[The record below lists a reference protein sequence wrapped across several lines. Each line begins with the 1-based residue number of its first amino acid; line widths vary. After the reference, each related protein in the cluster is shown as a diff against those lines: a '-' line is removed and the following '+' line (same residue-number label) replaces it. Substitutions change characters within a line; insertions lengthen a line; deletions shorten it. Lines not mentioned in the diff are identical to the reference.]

1 VTQTLASDPQSVFP
15 EGDAP
20 EQVTEDI
27 WRIPLPLP
35 LALRSVNV
43 YLIDDGAGNRFLVD
57 AGLGLPADEDALRA
71 GLEQAGA
78 ALEDISALVLTH
90 AHPDHIGL
98 SATIQAASGGPVY
111 LLEGEDDRLYGVWS
125 AVAEATLA
133 RVDAMYAANG
143 LPEPLSEGAAS
154 ATRKLRR
161 ILRLAPREAVQT
173 LADEKQL
180 RLGSHS
186 YRVLWT
192 PGHSDYHL
200 CLLRDDGVFFAG
212 DHILPAIT
220 PNIGLY
226 PQSRP
231 NPLQDYLA
239 SLDRV
244 APLPARLVLP
254 GHGRPFADLAARA
267 AALRT
272 HHQERSATIRTLL
285 AASPNGIDAAAIAG
299 KLFAGRLNTPDDWRF
314 ALAETL
320 AHLEYL
326 RADGLTQRH
335 ERDGIFRYVL
345 SPDITSPLPVESVL
359 DTDRSS

>member
-1 VTQTLASDPQSVFP
+1 VTQTLASDPQSIFP

-20 EQVTEDI
+20 EQVTEDV

-57 AGLGLPADEDALRA
+57 AGLGLPTDEAALRA
-71 GLEQAGA
+71 GLDQAGVA
-78 ALEDISALVLTH
+78 IEDLSVLVLTH

-98 SATIQAASGGPVY
+98 SGTIQAASGGPVY
-111 LLEGEDDRLYGVWS
+111 LLEGEDERLYGVWS
-125 AVAEATLA
+125 AAAEATLT
-133 RVDAMYAANG
+133 RVDEMYAANG
-143 LPEPLSEGAAS
+143 LPAELCEGAAS

-161 ILRLAPREAVQT
+161 LLRLAPRETVYT
-173 LADEKQL
+173 LADEQEL

-200 CLLRDDGVFFAG
+200 CLLRDDGVFFSG
-212 DHILPAIT
+212 DHILPTIT

-231 NPLQDYLA
+231 NPLQDYLD

-244 APLPARLVLP
+244 ASLPAHLVLP
-254 GHGRPFADLAARA
+254 GHGRPLTNLAGRA

-272 HHQERSATIRTLL
+272 HHEERSATIRTLL
-285 AASPNGIDAAAIAG
+285 AASPDGIDAAAVAG
-299 KLFAGRLNTPDDWRF
+299 ELFAGRLNTPDDWRF

-326 RADGLTQRH
+326 RAEGRTQRH
-335 ERDGIFRYVL
+335 ERDGIFCYVP
-345 SPDITSPLPVESVL
+345 STDSASPLPQGYMP

>member
-1 VTQTLASDPQSVFP
+1 MTQTLASDPHAPFP

-20 EQVTEDI
+20 EQVTEDV

-43 YLIDDGAGNRFLVD
+43 YLIDNGVGERFLID
-57 AGLGLPADEDALRA
+57 AGLGLPADEAALHA
-71 GLEQAGA
+71 GLEQAGV
-78 ALEDISALVLTH
+78 ALEDVSALVLTH

-98 SATIQAASGGPVY
+98 SGTVFAASGGPVY
-111 LLEGEDDRLYGVWS
+111 LLEGEDERLYGVWS
-125 AVAEATLA
+125 ADADATLT
-133 RVDAMYAANG
+133 RVDEMYAANG
-143 LPEPLSEGAAS
+143 LPEPLSTGAAS

-161 ILRLAPREAVQT
+161 ILRLAPRDAVQT
-173 LADEKQL
+173 LTDEQEL

-212 DHILPAIT
+212 DHILPTIT

-226 PQSRP
+226 PQGRP
-231 NPLQDYLA
+231 NPLQDYLT

-244 APLPARLVLP
+244 APLSARIVLP
-254 GHGRPFADLAARA
+254 GHGRPITGLAERA
-267 AALRT
+267 AALRA
-272 HHQERSATIRTLL
+272 HHEGRSAAIRTLL
-285 AASPNGIDAAAIAG
+285 AGAPDGTNAATIAG
-299 KLFAGRLNTPDDWRF
+299 TLFAGRLNTPDDWRF

-326 RADGLTQRH
+326 RIEGLAQRDGH
-335 ERDGIFRYVL
+335 AGIFRYMPPAG
-345 SPDITSPLPVESVL
+345 STSPLSAE
-359 DTDRSS
+359 

>member
-1 VTQTLASDPQSVFP
+1 VTQATASDTEVFP

-20 EQVTEDI
+20 ERVTEDV

-43 YLIDDGAGNRFLVD
+43 YLIDDGSGERVLVD
-57 AGLGLPADEDALRA
+57 AGLGLLADEAALRA
-71 GLEQAGA
+71 GLAQAGV
-78 ALEDISALVLTH
+78 ALEDVTALVLTH

-98 SATIQAASGGPVY
+98 SGPIHADSGASVY
-111 LLEGEDDRLYGVWS
+111 LLEKEDERLYGVWDAS
-125 AVAEATLA
+125 ADAALD
-133 RVDAMYAANG
+133 RVDQMYVANG
-143 LPEPLSEGAAS
+143 LPEPLCTGAAA

-161 ILRLAPREAVQT
+161 ILRLAPRDAVRTLSDEQT
-173 LADEKQL
+173 LH
-180 RLGSHS
+180 LGGHA

-226 PQSRP
+226 PQARP
-231 NPLQDYLA
+231 NPLRDYLA
-239 SLDRV
+239 SLGHV

-254 GHGRPFADLAARA
+254 GHGRPFTDLAARA
-267 AALRT
+267 AALRA
-272 HHQERSATIRTLL
+272 HHEERSAAVRALL
-285 AASPNGIDAAAIAG
+285 AADPDGVDAATIADH
-299 KLFAGRLNTPDDWRF
+299 LFAGRLNTPDDWRF

-326 RADGLTQRH
+326 RAEGLVARR
-335 ERDGIFRYVL
+335 EREGIYRY
-345 SPDITSPLPVESVL
+345 SPRPE
-359 DTDRSS
+359 R